1 MRTNIFNLSKTLLLL
16 IFVITFSLNFS
27 AQSGEK
33 LKRKPKPSSQGI
45 ENKPAITFPTAGSV
59 IDGPFVIMG
68 KAEPN
73 TYINLRVSPIYNF
86 PANPSGKPTLR
97 ISTKEH
103 NPQEFSIKAD
113 EKGIWQSPPIQVLFD
128 PKAINTK
135 IFAFVSQKSGS
146 QYYESKNIEYKTSP
160 KLFLKTVPMKIPAK
174 NNNDNGSSGQP
185 QKDEPLIKG
194 GDISNFKI
202 ISPFDNK
209 NVGNDGFYISG
220 EAPEGAL
227 VRVEVRFSGYKSKS
241 EIKIGNI
248 GPIFPIPTIDKNTTT
263 VNNALWGTYNVRYN
277 SLMKIWITDE
287 IKLIKKSNDYSYWA
301 NTYTITASLVNEK
314 GQAVNSKTI
323 QVSRMKT
330 KAI

>member
-1 MRTNIFNLSKTLLLL
+1 MKTNIFNLSKAVFSLL
-16 IFVITFSLNFS
+16 ILLMMSNE
-27 AQSGEK
+27 AQAQLGK
-33 LKRKPKPSSQGI
+33 KRKTNTQEIK
-45 ENKPAITFPTAGSV
+45 NNPAITFPTAGSV

-73 TYINLRVSPIYNF
+73 TFINLRVDPIYNF
-86 PANPSGKPTLR
+86 PANPTGKPTLR

-113 EKGIWQSPPIQVLFD
+113 EKGVWQSPPIQVLFD

-135 IFAFVSQKSGS
+135 IFAFITQQLGS
-146 QYYESKNIEYKTSP
+146 YHYESKTIEYKTSP
-160 KLFLKTVPMKIPAK
+160 KLFLKTIPMKIPAK

-194 GDISNFKI
+194 GNISNFKI

-209 NVGNDGFYISG
+209 NVGTDGFYISG

-241 EIKIGNI
+241 EIKIGNV
-248 GPIFPIPTIDKNTTT
+248 GPIFPIPKIDKNTTT
-263 VNNALWGTYNVRYN
+263 VDNALWGTYNVRYN
-277 SLMKIWITDE
+277 SLVKMWITDE

-301 NTYTITASLVNEK
+301 NNYTITASLVNEK
-314 GQAVNSKTI
+314 GQAVHSKTI

>member
-1 MRTNIFNLSKTLLLL
+1 MKTNIFNLSKT
-16 IFVITFSLNFS
+16 IFSLFILLMMSNE
-27 AQSGEK
+27 AQAQLGK
-33 LKRKPKPSSQGI
+33 KRKTNTQEIK
-45 ENKPAITFPTAGSV
+45 NNPAITFPTAGSV

-135 IFAFVSQKSGS
+135 IFAFITQQLGL
-146 QYYESKNIEYKTSP
+146 YRYESKTIEYKTSP
-160 KLFLKTVPMKIPAK
+160 KLFLKTIPMKIPAK
-174 NNNDNGSSGQP
+174 NNSDNGSSGQP
-185 QKDEPLIKG
+185 QKDEGLIKG
-194 GDISNFKI
+194 GNISNFKI

-209 NVGNDGFYISG
+209 NVGQDGFYISG

-227 VRVEVRFSGYKSKS
+227 VRVEVRFSGYKSKT
-241 EIKIGNI
+241 EIKIGNV
-248 GPIFPIPTIDKNTTT
+248 GPIFPIPKIDKNTTT
-263 VNNALWGTYNVRYN
+263 VDNALWGTYNVRYN
-277 SLMKIWITDE
+277 SLMKMWITDE

-301 NTYTITASLVNEK
+301 NDYRITASLINEK
-314 GQAVNSKTI
+314 GQPMHSKTI
-323 QVSRMKT
+323 YVTRIKT
-330 KAI
+330 KAL